1 MAGIFKAYDVRGL
14 YPEGVDRA
22 VAEKIGRAFAA
33 VKNVRNVVVG
43 RDMRVS
49 SDELFAGLSA
59 GLSAA
64 GVNVTD
70 LGKCS
75 TPILYHA
82 VGTLKADGG
91 VMITASHNPG
101 GWNGF
106 KLCLANAV
114 PLGITNGLKEIES
127 AVNAGDFADAP
138 VKGAIRQIDMTAEY
152 GKFVRQFAK
161 FDGKKLK
168 VVCDFGNGMGSI
180 EIAGIRDLFDVIPM
194 YEEPDGTFPNHEA
207 NPLKTETLKDI
218 CAKVRETGAAFG
230 AAFDGDA
237 DRCGFVDETGRVI
250 SMDLFTA
257 LIACDVLR
265 SGPATILYDLRSSH
279 AVPECI
285 AENGGTP
292 MMTPVGH
299 SFIKKKMRET
309 GAAFAGELS
318 GHYYF
323 RENFC
328 AESQA
333 LAMVKFANLLCR
345 TGKKA
350 SELVAPL
357 RRYHSTGELNYKVED
372 IPAILDRVRKTYS
385 GKGEWFELDGVS
397 GEYGSWRFNLRA
409 SNTEPLLRLI
419 VEADTAEKMTEERD
433 RLLSVILKKN

>member
-14 YPEGVDRA
+14 YPDGVNRS

-33 VKNVRNVVVG
+33 VKKVRTVAVG

-49 SDELFAGLSA
+49 SDELFAGLA
-59 GLSAA
+59 DGLRAA
-64 GVNVTD
+64 GVEVTD
-70 LGKCS
+70 IGRCS

-82 VGTLKADGG
+82 VGTLKTDGG

-101 GWNGF
+101 CWNGF
-106 KLCLANAV
+106 KICLANAV
-114 PLGITNGLKEIES
+114 PLGITNGLKEMEDV
-127 AVNAGDFADAP
+127 VNAGNFSDAP
-138 VKGAIRQIDMTAEY
+138 VKGIIRQFDMTEKY
-152 GKFVRQFAK
+152 GKFIRQFAR

-218 CAKVRETGAAFG
+218 RAKVRETGAAFG

-237 DRCGFVDETGRVI
+237 DRCGFIDENGDVI

-265 SGPATILYDLRSSH
+265 SGPAPILYDLRSSH

-285 AENGGTP
+285 AEHGGTP

-357 RRYHSTGELNYKVED
+357 RRYHSTGELNYKVTD
-372 IPAILDRVRKTYS
+372 IPSILDRVRKTYS

-433 RLLSVILKKN
+433 RLLSVILKND

>member
-14 YPEGVDRA
+14 YPEGVNRSI
-22 VAEKIGRAFAA
+22 AEKIGRALAA
-33 VKNVRNVVVG
+33 VKKVRKVAVG
-43 RDMRVS
+43 RDMRFS
-49 SDELFAGLSA
+49 SEELSEGLIE
-59 GLSAA
+59 GLTAS
-64 GVNVTD
+64 GVEVID
-70 LGKCS
+70 IGRCS
-75 TPILYHA
+75 TPILYHT
-82 VGTLKADGG
+82 VGSLKTDGG
-91 VMITASHNPG
+91 IMVTASHNPG
-101 GWNGF
+101 EWNGF
-106 KLCLANAV
+106 KTCIADAV
-114 PLGITNGLKEIES
+114 PVGCTNGLKEMED
-127 AVNAGDFADAP
+127 AVHSGIFVDAP
-138 VKGAIRQIDMTAEY
+138 IKGTVSKLDMTAEY

-161 FDGKKLK
+161 FDGKKPK
-168 VVCDFGNGMGSI
+168 VVCDFGNGMGSV

-218 CAKVRETGAAFG
+218 CAKVRETGADFG

-237 DRCGFVDETGRVI
+237 DRCGFVDETGAII

-285 AENGGTP
+285 AEHGGTP
-292 MMTPVGH
+292 IMTPVGH

-357 RRYHSTGELNYKVED
+357 RRYHSTGELNYKVEN
-372 IPAILDRVRKTYS
+372 IPAILDRVRETYS
-385 GKGEWFELDGVS
+385 DKGEWFELDGVS

>member
-14 YPEGVDRA
+14 YPGSIDRE
-22 VAEKIGRAFAA
+22 VAESIGRAFAA
-33 VKNVRNVVVG
+33 VKKVRKVAVG
-43 RDMRVS
+43 RDMRTS
-49 SDELFAGLSA
+49 SDELFDGLAAGLTAS
-59 GLSAA
+59 
-64 GVNVTD
+64 GVDVID
-70 LGKCS
+70 LGRCS

-82 VGTLKADGG
+82 VGTLRTDGG

-106 KLCLANAV
+106 KFCLADAV
-114 PLGITNGLKEIES
+114 PVSNVNGLKEMES
-127 AVNAGDFADAP
+127 AVATGKFADSP
-138 VKGAIRQIDMTAEY
+138 TRGSIRQIDMTKKY
-152 GKFVRQFAK
+152 GEFVRQFAK

-168 VVCDFGNGMGSI
+168 VVCDFGNGMGSV

-207 NPLKTETLKDI
+207 NPLKTDTLKDI
-218 CAKVRETGAAFG
+218 CRKVKETGAAFG

-237 DRCGFVDETGRVI
+237 DRCGFIDETGGII

-265 SGPATILYDLRSSH
+265 SGPAVILYDLRSSH

-285 AENGGTP
+285 AEHGGKP

-357 RRYHSTGELNYKVED
+357 RRYCSTGELNYKVTD
-372 IPAILDRVRKTYS
+372 IPSILDRVRGEYA
-385 GKGEWFELDGVS
+385 GRGEWFELDGVS
-397 GEYGSWRFNLRA
+397 GEYGDWRFNLRA

-419 VEADTAEKMTEERD
+419 VEADTPEKMTEERD
-433 RLLSVILKKN
+433 RLLSVILKNG